1 MATLTRLASTLTARY
16 FPSGSLTDAFYL
28 DGRLCGKRETRQAD
42 ITIDKDER
50 GFFFSLFTH
59 PTIEGFEPG
68 TIPPFEPQLR
78 GLCNEVKTSHK
89 EIDAMIE
96 KFLSTAVEVAG
107 TTKLIENE
115 IRDPYFTGVIVRDS
129 EAFAV
134 TIGGGLAFLY
144 RDDTMFPLTDAGIP
158 MEPIDAYGNR
168 VGDFQYYCSSKTA
181 NALWSNFFT
190 LTPDDCIILC
200 NKSIYDALGQREILR
215 ILTDAEDQCDAAVL
229 ILTQASARMPNTP
242 MQISISFVESV
253 TKEEKRG
260 LFGKKK
266 KNKDYESESHEIL
279 ESTVEGG
286 ELGAAAKAIA
296 DAGFVSLTP
305 EEPMA
310 VPVAPAAPVAAPAD
324 GSIQF
329 GDKAGQPEAQKIS
342 GDALEF
348 PDKAEAPQEISA
360 EEAMRRIFGEM
371 KVSAQNESE
380 AVAKAEEAAAADSPF
395 VFNIDGVN
403 NAPKAEDEPKEV
415 IEPPVMETISTTEFA
430 PDLTDDSP
438 TKPVTD
444 INSIFFTSNGP
455 GVISQAVSGPAEQ
468 ETAKETSISDLKEE
482 EIVPVIPPEEEVAE
496 APQVPDIPVV
506 SSEPF
511 IPADT
516 TETPIQ
522 FIPVIGDAPVNV
534 PPAPAVV
541 NKPEEIVFAPGEV
554 KADTGSSDVSA
565 GAGDTFDP
573 YGNIS
578 AQELKNTPPLVFGD
592 DAFAPKSEPVPS
604 EEVSSIPVPDY
615 ELNED
620 KPELKDEDKLNVDFP
635 ETDKPVEE
643 PVQEVTEVT
652 EVPAAS
658 ETTEA
663 VPQEETRV
671 PSQEDIVLPFGSSVF
686 VEGEEDNA
694 NSGADDIPQMPLYD
708 SDNYNNPVNA
718 VGSEQNVSQP
728 FDNASVYG
736 DYAGSEVQGAGEVP
750 PYQPYGAEAFSTAD
764 QSSFGEYGDQT
775 ADMQGGVPMDNNG
788 YTGFGGDNNGYAGG
802 YDAGGYD
809 QNPQGSFG
817 GYPEQGYQEPYSQ
830 EYQQGQNVTQDSY
843 TDLSGQSQDDYSQ
856 PQASASSSASLDD
869 EWFNNILGVDDNGQA
884 YDGTQN
890 YGYSAPAENKQQAA
904 APAAKQ
910 QAARSANPGQTSYRP
925 SGSGPN
931 NNGRPTG
938 SRPRT
943 SAAGGRGGN
952 GGKPKMKLNRNGYMF
967 IAFLAILLIC
977 IIIVVALIARG
988 CSKKSKPVETTPSL
1002 SSQETTTETTM
1013 LTTEAT
1019 LPDVSAPIG
1028 YFDFSDNIGFRTWW
1042 DLFHTV
1048 YDIDIENCSDPRIA
1062 TILTYNKLDPST
1074 YTGPNSGDKLL
1085 LPPLGVLTGEI
1096 PMTFNAGSST
1106 DETST
1111 AETTQGEITSS
1122 IHIT

>member
-1 MATLTRLASTLTARY
+1 MTARY
-16 FPSGSLTDAFYL
+16 FPSGTLTDAFYL

-59 PTIEGFEPG
+59 PAIEGFEPG

-78 GLCNEVKTSHK
+78 GLCNEVKNGHK
-89 EIDAMIE
+89 EIDSMIE

-107 TTKLIENE
+107 TTKLLDNEN
-115 IRDPYFTGVIVRDS
+115 RDPYFTGVIVRDS

-144 RDDTMFPLTDAGIP
+144 RDDTLFPLTDAGIP

-215 ILTDAEDQCDAAVL
+215 ILTDAEDQCDAAGL

-266 KNKDYESESHEIL
+266 KNKDFESEGHELL

-305 EEPMA
+305 EQPI
-310 VPVAPAAPVAAPAD
+310 PAPVVENSAPSD

-329 GDKAGQPEAQKIS
+329 GDMAGQPDAQKVA
-342 GDALEF
+342 GDSLEF
-348 PDKAEAPQEISA
+348 PDRIDEPQEVSA
-360 EEAMRRIFGEM
+360 EEAMKRIFGEM
-371 KVSAQNESE
+371 KESSKNESE
-380 AVAKAEEAAAADSPF
+380 AVAKAEEAAVSDSPF
-395 VFNIDGVN
+395 VFNIDG
-403 NAPKAEDEPKEV
+403 APPKEEPKPAEDFEIPA
-415 IEPPVMETISTTEFA
+415 METISTTEFA
-430 PDLTDDSP
+430 PDITDDSP

-444 INSIFFTSNGP
+444 INSLFFGAGDGSLA
-455 GVISQAVSGPAEQ
+455 QAMADAKKQ

-482 EIVPVIPPEEEVAE
+482 AVIPDITLDEEPVVPAVPAAPEITLAPAEPAEPVIPV
-496 APQVPDIPVV
+496 
-506 SSEPF
+506 
-511 IPADT
+511 
-516 TETPIQ
+516 
-522 FIPVIGDAPVNV
+522 IPVIPFTSETPVSVSV

-554 KADTGSSDVSA
+554 TADSGEKDVA
-565 GAGDTFDP
+565 ADVEDTFDP
-573 YGNIS
+573 YGNLS

-592 DAFAPKSEPVPS
+592 DALAPKTEPVPS
-604 EEVSSIPVPDY
+604 EEVSSIPVPEY
-615 ELNED
+615 EINEE

-635 ETDKPVEE
+635 ETDKQDEDE
-643 PVQEVTEVT
+643 IQEVTAVDEV
-652 EVPAAS
+652 
-658 ETTEA
+658 
-663 VPQEETRV
+663 VPQEVKST
-671 PSQEDIVLPFGSSVF
+671 PSQDDIVLPFGSSVF
-686 VEGEEDNA
+686 VEEEDVPQA
-694 NSGADDIPQMPLYD
+694 KADDIPQMPLYD

-718 VGSEQNVSQP
+718 VGSEQNVSQL

-736 DYAGSEVQGAGEVP
+736 DYAGTEVQGNDEVP
-750 PYQPYGAEAFSTAD
+750 PYQPYGSEAFSTAD
-764 QSSFGEYGDQT
+764 QSSFGTYGDQT
-775 ADMQGGVPMDNNG
+775 VDMQGGVPMDNNG
-788 YTGFGGDNNGYAGG
+788 YSGFGGNDNGYVPG
-802 YDAGGYD
+802 YEQD
-809 QNPQGSFG
+809 PQGSFG
-817 GYPEQGYQEPYSQ
+817 GDYSAAGYQAPAAQGYQ
-830 EYQQGQNVTQDSY
+830 QDMSRESY
-843 TDLSGQSQDDYSQ
+843 TDFSAQAQGGYGDDYSQPQGGYGDDYSQ

-869 EWFNNILGVDDNGQA
+869 EWFNNILGVDDSGQT
-884 YDGTQN
+884 YGGDQN
-890 YGYSAPAENKQQAA
+890 YGFSPAADDAPASTPNVQQQA
-904 APAAKQ
+904 Q
-910 QAARSANPGQTSYRP
+910 YSNPGQTSYRP

-938 SRPRT
+938 SSPRT
-943 SAAGGRGGN
+943 SASGGRSGN
-952 GGKPKMKLNRNGYMF
+952 GGGKKVKLNRNGYMF

-988 CSKKSKPVETTPSL
+988 CSKKTKPTETVPSL
-1002 SSQETTTETTM
+1002 SETEITTESTAPSTQ
-1013 LTTEAT
+1013 AT
-1019 LPDVSAPIG
+1019 LPDASAPIG
-1028 YFDFSDNIGFRTWW
+1028 YFIFSDYIGFRTWW
-1042 DLFHTV
+1042 DVFHYV
-1048 YDIDIENCSDPRIA
+1048 YDIDIENNSDPRIA
-1062 TILTYNKLDPST
+1062 TIITYNKLDPAT
-1074 YTGPNSGDKLL
+1074 YTGPNSGDHLL
-1085 LPPLGVLTGEI
+1085 LPPRGVLTGEI
-1096 PMTFNAGSST
+1096 PITFNAGGSST
-1106 DETST
+1106 GETSA

>member
-107 TTKLIENE
+107 TTKLTDNE
-115 IRDPYFTGVIVRDS
+115 TRDPYFTGVIVRDS

-200 NKSIYDALGQREILR
+200 NKAVYDALGQREILR
-215 ILTDAEDQCDAAVL
+215 ILTDAEDQCDAAGL

-266 KNKDYESESHEIL
+266 KNKDLEIETHELL

-286 ELGAAAKAIA
+286 EVGAAAKAIA

-305 EEPMA
+305 EAPLV
-310 VPVAPAAPVAAPAD
+310 VPVDESAAPAD
-324 GSIQF
+324 GSVQF
-329 GDKAGQPEAQKIS
+329 GDTAGQPEAQKIP
-342 GDALEF
+342 DAAPEF
-348 PDKAEAPQEISA
+348 PVTAETPEEISA
-360 EEAMRRIFGEM
+360 EEAMKKIFGDM
-371 KVSAQNESE
+371 QKSAQDDSE
-380 AVAKAEEAAAADSPF
+380 AVAQAEAAAAAESPF
-395 VFNIDGVN
+395 VFNIDNIATSQEVEP
-403 NAPKAEDEPKEV
+403 APAAPAV
-415 IEPPVMETISTTEFA
+415 PVMETVSTTEFT
-430 PDLTDDSP
+430 PDAEDDSP

-444 INSIFFTSNGP
+444 INSILFTSSSG
-455 GVISQAVSGPAEQ
+455 ILAQAIADSKEKEAVK
-468 ETAKETSISDLKEE
+468 ETAISDLKEE
-482 EIVPVIPPEEEVAE
+482 PVVPAEPEAPEIPVVPAAPVIPFVAQTPVAAA
-496 APQVPDIPVV
+496 APT
-506 SSEPF
+506 
-511 IPADT
+511 A
-516 TETPIQ
+516 
-522 FIPVIGDAPVNV
+522 V

-554 KADTGSSDVSA
+554 TADSGDSDVTA
-565 GAGDTFDP
+565 NAEDTFDP
-573 YGNIS
+573 YGKVS
-578 AQELKNTPPLVFGD
+578 AQELKNTAPIVFGD
-592 DAFAPKSEPVPS
+592 DGLAPKEEPTPS
-604 EEVSSIPVPDY
+604 EEVSSIPVPEY
-615 ELNED
+615 EITEE
-620 KPELKDEDKLNVDFP
+620 KPELKEEDKLNVDFP
-635 ETDKPVEE
+635 ETDKPQEAAAE
-643 PVQEVTEVT
+643 PEAPVVQEVIPE
-652 EVPAAS
+652 EPAAS
-658 ETTEA
+658 
-663 VPQEETRV
+663 V
-671 PSQEDIVLPFGSSVF
+671 PSEDDIVLPFGNATF
-686 VEGEEDNA
+686 VSGEDDNTQVKA
-694 NSGADDIPQMPLYD
+694 EDIPEMPLYD

-728 FDNASVYG
+728 YENASFYG
-736 DYAGSEVQGAGEVP
+736 DYAGAEAQSESAEVP
-750 PYQPYGAEAFSTAD
+750 PYQPYGAEAFSEAD
-764 QSSFGEYGDQT
+764 QSSFGTYGNQP
-775 ADMQGGVPMDNNG
+775 ADAQGGAPMDENG
-788 YTGFGGDNNGYAGG
+788 YSEFGNADNGFTGF
-802 YDAGGYD
+802 D
-809 QNPQGSFG
+809 QAPQGGFD
-817 GYPEQGYQEPYSQ
+817 GYQEGVS
-830 EYQQGQNVTQDSY
+830 EESAFYQQEGYQDFTENQGGYGEESV
-843 TDLSGQSQDDYSQ
+843 Q

-869 EWFNNILGVDDNGQA
+869 EWFNNILGVDDAGQS
-884 YDGTQN
+884 YGDQG
-890 YGYSAPAENKQQAA
+890 YGYGVPGEEAQTSVPDAQQQA
-904 APAAKQ
+904 Q
-910 QAARSANPGQTSYRP
+910 YTNPGQTSYRP

-938 SRPRT
+938 SAPRT
-943 SAAGGRGGN
+943 SASSGKGGN
-952 GGKPKMKLNRNGYMF
+952 GGGKKMKLNRNGYMF

-988 CSKKSKPVETTPSL
+988 CSKKTKPSDTVPSL
-1002 SSQETTTETTM
+1002 SSEESLTEETTTTSTQ
-1013 LTTEAT
+1013 AT
-1019 LPDVSAPIG
+1019 LPDASAPIG
-1028 YFDFSDNIGFRTWW
+1028 YFVFSDNIGYRTWW
-1042 DLFHTV
+1042 DVFHYV
-1048 YDIDIENCSDPRIA
+1048 YGIDLENNKDPRIA
-1062 TILTYNKLDPST
+1062 TIITYNKLDPTS
-1074 YTGPNSGDKLL
+1074 YTPNSGDKLL
-1085 LPPLGVLTGEI
+1085 LPPPGVLTGEI
-1096 PMTFNAGSST
+1096 DVTFNAGST
-1106 DETST
+1106 TEATS
-1111 AETTQGEITSS
+1111 AGETTEGEINSS